1 MGMDTSNLC
10 YGCFGEHSGVGP
22 CPRCGYDAATAKHP
36 AIALPIGTILNG
48 RYLTGRVLGV
58 GGFGVTYL
66 AMDMTLETPV
76 AVKEYLPSGIA
87 IRDNDHYTMTVS
99 SQEEQAQFDSGATK
113 FLDEA
118 RILAKLRKIP
128 NIVTVH
134 DFFRENGT
142 AYFVMEYIDGVD
154 LMRYTASKGGKL
166 SFEETRDL
174 LLPVMKS
181 LAVVHDNNLLHR
193 DISPDNILVTKT
205 GTTHLLDFGAAR
217 LSVDSVKSRSIILKH
232 GFAPEEQYRKH
243 GNQGPW
249 SDEYALAATM
259 YLVITGVMPPDA
271 IERVHEDT
279 LKSPAELGIAIPS
292 YANDALMKALSVQA
306 SGRFPDMKSFA
317 DAIMGKQQAAGA
329 AVPPIVSSA
338 FAGTAVSGS
347 AAAPSAFSTRFSST
361 GNTGVDYSSISTV
374 SVNEEAAASA
384 VSSTTGSSAFQGTSQ
399 TSSAPAV
406 GSPALPSPFKPSGSS
421 SVGTSGGYTSSP
433 APSPVTENK
442 PQKKSIWKK
451 PLTWIIIAILAVGA
465 VAAPITYFALNKNS
479 AEETEETTK
488 KKTKKTTE
496 ETDDTTEEPSTTTTE
511 EPTTTTTEEPTTTS
525 SDPAPADMTDYRV
538 GNYVYKANSSWYY
551 QESNGY
557 QYIYKTIGDAET
569 FMMVYTRNLMDPAT
583 LSLYGYDKAFD
594 ELNQSLLK
602 EFGGG
607 QMISVNKNTGN
618 DKEAWE
624 DIELEVSFQ
633 GTKKKMPMHIIL
645 DKVTGDIYVFCIF
658 MNADLDATTMKENMD
673 VYNAVIPTIER
684 LPDGTAT
691 PTPAPTSDTTGST
704 PDAPD
709 GMTAHTVG
717 LYSYAFSNEW
727 TYMEK
732 SIYQYFLES
741 AQSSETF
748 MMIYK
753 QHMMTPAQM
762 KTFGY
767 EETLTEFNKELAKEF
782 GNGTLESCTMTDGG
796 DKDYYEDVVFI
807 GEYQGSSK
815 KLPMRIIL
823 DKENGDCYV
832 FCMYMSS
839 NLDAAAEEKV
849 MEKFNSCVATIKRI
863 G

>member
-1 MGMDTSNLC
+1 MGMDTSKLC
-10 YGCFGEHSGVGP
+10 YGCFGEHNGVGP
-22 CPRCGYDAATAKHP
+22 CPRCGFDIATAKHP

-99 SQEEQAQFDSGATK
+99 SQDEQAQFDSGATK

-181 LAVVHDNNLLHR
+181 LAVVHDNDLLHR

-279 LKSPAELGIAIPS
+279 LKSPADLGIAIPD
-292 YANDALMKALSVQA
+292 YANAALMKALSVQA

-317 DAIMGKQQAAGA
+317 DAITGKATAPSI
-329 AVPPIVSSA
+329 AVPPIAAAASSA
-338 FAGTAVSGS
+338 AS
-347 AAAPSAFSTRFSST
+347 ATSAPAFSTGFSST

-374 SVNEEAAASA
+374 SVNEEPAPAA
-384 VSSTTGSSAFQGTSQ
+384 VPSSTGSSAFQPVSQTSQ
-399 TSSAPAV
+399 TSAAPSV
-406 GSPALPSPFKPSGSS
+406 GSPALPSPFKPAGSS

-433 APSPVTENK
+433 APVTESK
-442 PQKKSIWKK
+442 PQKTSIWKK
-451 PLTWIIIAILAVGA
+451 PLTWVIIAILAVGA
-465 VAAPITYFALNKNS
+465 VAAPVTYFALNKKS
-479 AEETEETTK
+479 SEETEETTK
-488 KKTKKTTE
+488 KRTKKTTE
-496 ETDDTTEEPSTTTTE
+496 ETDDTTEEPSTTTTTE
-511 EPTTTTTEEPTTTS
+511 EPTTTTTTSAPTTLSPLDMKEYRIGTYSYKVS
-525 SDPAPADMTDYRV
+525 SKWFHT
-538 GNYVYKANSSWYY
+538 
-551 QESNGY
+551 ESNGY
-557 QYIYKTIGDAET
+557 QYFFKDLNDAET
-569 FMMVYTRNLMDPAT
+569 FMMVYERNLMDPGQ
-583 LSLYGYDKAFD
+583 LSSYGYDKAFD

-607 QMISVNKNTGN
+607 TLVSCEKNDGN
-618 DKEAWE
+618 DKETWE
-624 DIELEVSFQ
+624 DIELEVNYQ
-633 GTKKKMPMHIIL
+633 GKKKKMPMHIIL

-658 MNADLDATTMKENMD
+658 MNADLDSGTIAENME
-673 VYNAVIPTIER
+673 VYNSSIPTITRE
-684 LPDGTAT
+684 DGAPAT
-691 PTPAPTSDTTGST
+691 PTPAQTSDPTGTTASV
-704 PDAPD
+704 PS
-709 GMTAHTVG
+709 GMVAHTVG
-717 LYSYAFSNEW
+717 SYSYSFSNEW
-727 TYMEK
+727 QYLEK
-732 SIYQYFLES
+732 SIYQYFFED
-741 AQSSETF
+741 QNKMDNF
-748 MMIYK
+748 MMIYT
-753 QHMMTPAQM
+753 QHMMTPDQM

-767 EETLTEFNKELAKEF
+767 EATLDEFNKGLIAEF
-782 GNGTLESCTMTDGG
+782 GNGKLESCTKTDGG
-796 DKDYYEDVVFI
+796 DKDYYEDIVI
-807 GEYQGSSK
+807 TGTYQGASK
-815 KLPMRIIL
+815 KLPIRVIL
-823 DKENGDCYV
+823 DKVTGDCYV
-832 FCMYMSS
+832 FCMYMDA
-839 NLDAAAEEKV
+839 NLDSATEAKI
-849 MEKFNSCVATIKRI
+849 MELYNSCLSTIQRTN
-863 G
+863 

>member
-1 MGMDTSNLC
+1 MDTSKLC
-10 YGCFGEHSGVGP
+10 YGCFGEHNGVGP
-22 CPRCGYDAATAKHP
+22 CPRCGFDAATAKHP
-36 AIALPIGTILNG
+36 AIALPVGTILNG

-142 AYFVMEYIDGVD
+142 AYFVMEYIEGVD

-279 LKSPAELGIAIPS
+279 LQSPAALGIPIPG

-317 DAIMGKQQAAGA
+317 DAIMGKSTVSAA
-329 AVPPIVSSA
+329 AVPPIAASAAVSSA
-338 FAGTAVSGS
+338 TASS
-347 AAAPSAFSTRFSST
+347 ATANPAFSTGLSST
-361 GNTGVDYSSISTV
+361 GNTGVDYSSVSTV
-374 SVNEEAAASA
+374 SVNE
-384 VSSTTGSSAFQGTSQ
+384 GT
-399 TSSAPAV
+399 APAV
-406 GSPALPSPFKPSGSS
+406 GSPALPSPFKASGTS
-421 SVGTSGGYTSSP
+421 SVGATGGNTSSP
-433 APSPVTENK
+433 APVVLSQTVPEK
-442 PQKKSIWKK
+442 KKSIWKK
-451 PLTWIIIAILAVGA
+451 PLTWILIGIIAVGA
-465 VAAPITYFALNKNS
+465 IAAPITYFALNKKSN
-479 AEETEETTK
+479 EETEETTTK

-511 EPTTTTTEEPTTTS
+511 DPTTVDKPSSTTTYALPSYNEYSLGAFTYEFN
-525 SDPAPADMTDYRV
+525 M
-538 GNYVYKANSSWYY
+538 KWIY
-551 QESNGY
+551 QETNGY
-557 QYIYKTIGDAET
+557 HYFYKTFADADT
-569 FMMVYTRNLMDPAT
+569 FMMNYTRNLADPTELQA
-583 LSLYGYDKAFD
+583 YGYDKAFD
-594 ELNQSLLK
+594 ELNQSLLN

-607 QMISVNKNTGN
+607 SLVSVNKNNGN
-618 DKEAWE
+618 DKETWE
-624 DIELEVSFQ
+624 DIELAISYQ
-633 GTKKKMPMHIIL
+633 GKAKKMPMHIIL
-645 DKVTGDIYVFCIF
+645 DKETGDVYMFCMF
-658 MNADLDATTMKENMD
+658 MNADLDDATEAENMEI
-673 VYNAVIPTIER
+673 YNACIQSIQR
-684 LPDGTAT
+684 SSGA
-691 PTPAPTSDTTGST
+691 PAPTQAPTSTSAST
-704 PDAPD
+704 PSD
-709 GMTAHTVG
+709 MTTYQVG
-717 LYSYAFSNEW
+717 SYSYAFSNEW
-727 TYMEK
+727 SYMEQ
-732 SIYQYFLES
+732 SIYQYFFES
-741 AQSSETF
+741 NSNRDNF

-753 QHMMTPAQM
+753 TYMASPSQL
-762 KTFGY
+762 KSFGY
-767 EETLTEFNKELAKEF
+767 EAIMDEFNKQLTQQF
-782 GNGTLESCTMTDGG
+782 GNGTLDSCTKTDGG
-796 DKDYYEDVVFI
+796 DKDYYEDIVI
-807 GEYQGSSK
+807 SGSYQGAAK
-815 KLPMRIIL
+815 KLPMRVIL
-823 DKENGDCYV
+823 DKETGDCYV
-832 FCMYMSS
+832 FCMFMDA
-839 NLDAAAEEKV
+839 NLDASKEAAI
-849 MEKFNSCVATIKRI
+849 MEKFNSCLATIQRTN
-863 G
+863 